1 MNPDKLVERTSKSF
15 NLKVFKVDDG
25 SYYVENSSG
34 KVCYKIL
41 LDEGTKSCT
50 CADFQKHIHQDPD
63 FRCCHIIA
71 VLNSAGDPEQVK
83 YIQRYKPKLDK
94 QFITQ
99 FQGKDFVLYAGLLD
113 LAHQKGI
120 RRIDVDVEQFPT
132 SENCNVAVC
141 RASVESIGGEKFIE
155 WGDANPKNVNSK
167 IAPHILRMAATRA
180 KARALRDFTNIGMT
194 CMEELGG
201 TEETEVQKP
210 KPESKQKVPV
220 TRTKEPDK
228 QEVTPVEKSRP
239 PSKPIPF
246 NNKQMIGKPTVPEKE
261 KPAPEPIPVSQNQ
274 EKRKPSMAQLKA
286 IENLASRRGVKAE
299 MLDDLSIEQFGVKH
313 QYLSQNDAS
322 ALIRYLQ
329 KSA

>member
-25 SYYVENSSG
+25 SYYVENSTG

-50 CADFQKHIHQDPD
+50 CADFQKHINQDPD

-120 RRIDVDVEQFPT
+120 RRINVDVEQFPT
-132 SENCNVAVC
+132 SENGNVAVC
-141 RASVESIGGEKFIE
+141 RATVESIGGEKFIE

-167 IAPHILRMAATRA
+167 IVPHILRMAATRA

-201 TEETEVQKP
+201 TEEVEVHVKEKP
-210 KPESKQKVPV
+210 KPEVKPKEPV
-220 TRTKEPDK
+220 TRIKEPETK
-228 QEVTPVEKSRP
+228 PVERKP
-239 PSKPIPF
+239 PGKPIPF
-246 NNKQMIGKPTVPEKE
+246 NNKQPAGKAAVPEKE
-261 KPAPEPIPVSQNQ
+261 KTVSEPIPITQNQ

-286 IENLASRRGVKAE
+286 IENLAARRGVKAE
-299 MLDDLSIEQFGVKH
+299 SLDNLSIEQFGVKH

>member
-34 KVCYKIL
+34 KICYKIL

-71 VLNSAGDPEQVK
+71 VLNSAGNPEQVK

-132 SENCNVAVC
+132 NDNGNVAVC

-167 IAPHILRMAATRA
+167 IVPHILRMAATRA

-201 TEETEVQKP
+201 TDEVEVQKP
-210 KPESKQKVPV
+210 KPEIKPKEPV
-220 TRTKEPDK
+220 TRIKEPETK
-228 QEVTPVEKSRP
+228 PVERNKPAGKS
-239 PSKPIPF
+239 IPF
-246 NNKQMIGKPTVPEKE
+246 NNKQAAEKPTVPEKE
-261 KPAPEPIPVSQNQ
+261 KPVSEPIPITQNQ
-274 EKRKPSMAQLKA
+274 DKRKPSMAQLKA

-299 MLDDLSIEQFGVKH
+299 MLDDLSVEQFGVKH
-313 QYLSQNDAS
+313 QHLTPTDAS